1 MQNRCP
7 TTWVAGAQVPNSW
20 STGKEPIYVCTHAWV
35 PGVGLLSVHEV
46 RAETSWCGPAPMLVE
61 CMSSL
66 AEQGFSF
73 ESLSVE

>member
-1 MQNRCP
+1 M
-7 TTWVAGAQVPNSW
+7 
-20 STGKEPIYVCTHAWV
+20 
-35 PGVGLLSVHEV
+35 PGVGLVSVHEV

-73 ESLSVE
+73 ESLSVEYIHASLHFRYPPEK